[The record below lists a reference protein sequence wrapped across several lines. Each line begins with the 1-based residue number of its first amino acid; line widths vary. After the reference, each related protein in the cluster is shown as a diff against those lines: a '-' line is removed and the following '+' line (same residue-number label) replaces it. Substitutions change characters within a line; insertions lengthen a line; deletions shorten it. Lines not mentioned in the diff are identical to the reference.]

1 MNKFDSFFLKIEN
14 IHPSPENDEIYG
26 VVDTSANEFID
37 FANDIAENGIR
48 EPIVL
53 SADRYILSGHR
64 RFAAAKL
71 VGLQEVPV
79 RWITNIYRSEYTST
93 DWKRQLVAYNLQR
106 KKSAVIR
113 LKEAALQID
122 PDIAYQ
128 QLCFERDEQYGK
140 KLKKLEITGEKIRA
154 EISHQK
160 QEMLQSAITVI
171 ESLKKFWPLS
181 VRQVH
186 YQLLNDPPWRNTVG
200 KRKQRYKND
209 KKSYGD
215 LCELLARA
223 RIAGLVTWEA
233 ITDETRTSNNTHF
246 RKDSAEFFNDSFYGF
261 LRGYRRDLL
270 QSQLDHVE
278 LIVEKLTVQN
288 IILPIAQ
295 KYCVP
300 MTVGRGYCSLEPRKE
315 IVDRFHRSGKR
326 KLLLLICSDFDPD
339 GDEIAESMVR
349 SVRDDF
355 GVDGVEAS
363 KILLRADQAKAWK
376 LPPNGM
382 EAKESSS
389 RFKKFFAKYGSKQ
402 VFELEAVSP
411 LVMQSAVEEG
421 IRAAI
426 DVKAF
431 EQEVQA
437 EKQDAV
443 QLSAIKL
450 KMKEFFENS
459 DMSELEA

>member
-1 MNKFDSFFLKIEN
+1 MSEYNVFISKIEH
-14 IHPSPENDEIYG
+14 IHPSSENDEIYG
-26 VVDTSANEFID
+26 AVDTTANEFID
-37 FANDIAENGIR
+37 FANDIARNGIR

-53 SADRYILSGHR
+53 SADYFILSGHR

-71 VGLQEVPV
+71 VRLPEVPV
-79 RWITNIYRSEYTST
+79 RQITDIYRNEYTST
-93 DWKRQLVAYNLQR
+93 DWKRQLISYNQQR
-106 KKSAVIR
+106 KKSAVVC
-113 LKEAALQID
+113 LKEAALQVD

-128 QLCFERDEQYGK
+128 QLCFERDQQHSKG
-140 KLKKLEITGEKIRA
+140 LKKLEITGEKHRA
-154 EISHQK
+154 EISEGK
-160 QEMLQSAITVI
+160 QEMLQAAIGVI
-171 ESLKKFWPLS
+171 GSLKKFWPLS

-233 ITDETRTSNNTHF
+233 ITDETRTSNNIRF
-246 RKDSAEFFNDSFYGF
+246 QKDSAQFFDDEFYGF

-315 IVDRFHRSGKR
+315 IVDRFRCSGKR
-326 KLLLLICSDFDPD
+326 KLILLICSDFDPD
-339 GDEIAESMVR
+339 GDEIAESFVR
-349 SVRDDF
+349 SIRDDF
-355 GVDGVEAS
+355 GVNGVEAS
-363 KILLRADQAKAWK
+363 KILLRADQATDWK
-376 LPPNGM
+376 LPPNGE

-389 RFKKFFAKYGSKQ
+389 RFDKFVAKYGSRR
-402 VFELEAVSP
+402 VFELEAISP
-411 LVMQSAVEEG
+411 SVMQSAVEEG
-421 IRAAI
+421 IRSAI
-426 DVKAF
+426 DIKAF

-437 EKQDAV
+437 ERQDAV
-443 QLSAIKL
+443 HLAAMKL
-450 KMKEFFENS
+450 KAKEFFENS
-459 DMSELEA
+459 DMSGLEA

>member
-1 MNKFDSFFLKIEN
+1 MSLYDSFFSKVEN

-26 VVDTSANEFID
+26 AVDTTANEFID
-37 FANDIAENGIR
+37 FANDIARNGIR

-53 SADRYILSGHR
+53 SADCYILSGHR

-71 VGLQEVPV
+71 VGMPEVPV
-79 RWITNIYRSEYTST
+79 RWITDISRSEHTPT
-93 DWKRQLVAYNLQR
+93 QWKQQLVAYNQQR
-106 KKSAVIR
+106 KKSALVC
-113 LKEAALQID
+113 LKEAALQLD

-128 QLCFERDEQYGK
+128 QLCFERDQQHSQVLK
-140 KLKKLEITGEKIRA
+140 KLKIYGEKIRST
-154 EISHQK
+154 ISEGK
-160 QEMLQSAITVI
+160 QEMLQAGISVI
-171 ESLKKFWPLS
+171 HSLKKFWPLS
-181 VRQVH
+181 IRQVH
-186 YQLLNDPPWRNTVG
+186 YQLLNFPPWRNTSVR
-200 KRKQRYKND
+200 KKQRYENNRN
-209 KKSYGD
+209 SYQD
-215 LCELLARA
+215 LCDLLARA
-223 RIAGLVTWEA
+223 RIAGLVDWNA
-233 ITDETRTSNNTHF
+233 ITDETRPTNNIRF
-246 RKDSAEFFNDSFYGF
+246 QKDSAQFFKNEFDFF
-261 LRGYRRDLL
+261 LHCYHRDLL

-326 KLLLLICSDFDPD
+326 KLILLICSDFDPD
-339 GDEIAESMVR
+339 GDEIAESFVR
-349 SVRDDF
+349 SIRDDF

-363 KILLRADQAKAWK
+363 KILLRADQAKAWN

-411 LVMQSAVEEG
+411 SVMQSAVEEG

-426 DVKAF
+426 DMKAF

-437 EKQDAV
+437 ERQDAV
-443 QLSAIKL
+443 HLAAMKL
-450 KMKEFFENS
+450 KAKEFFVNS
-459 DMSELEA
+459 DMSGLEV